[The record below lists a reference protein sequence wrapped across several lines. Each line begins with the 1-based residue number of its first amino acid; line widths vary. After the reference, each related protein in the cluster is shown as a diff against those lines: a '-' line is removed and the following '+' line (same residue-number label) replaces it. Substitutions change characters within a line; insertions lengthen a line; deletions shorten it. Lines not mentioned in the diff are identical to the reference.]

1 MADFP
6 LFVLLFIAYSF
17 IGWAC
22 ETVFCFFATHTLT
35 NRGFLNGP
43 LCPIYAVGA
52 YGTIWLAR
60 LVPHQIAAVF
70 LLGLAVDT
78 LVEYLTGTLL
88 ELVFHTKYWDYSED
102 RFNFRGRICLVNSLL
117 FGAMSAALIF
127 WIHPAMRHLLLQIP
141 AAVRQWTAGVLTVL
155 FAADLCVSV
164 GTALKLNLRLKH
176 IQEGMQAIREKLDT
190 FGFETSASFRERLDK
205 LTENRNSE
213 PTAALFRAVSAILER
228 VRGLEAVN
236 QLLQRRLLR
245 AFPKIRSTRY
255 PEYLSRIMA
264 QLENRRRPK

>member
-22 ETVFCFFATHTLT
+22 ETVFCFFVLHTLE

-52 YGTIWLAR
+52 FGTIWLAR
-60 LVPHQIAAVF
+60 LVPHHIAVVF
-70 LLGLAVDT
+70 LLGLVVDT

-88 ELVFHTKYWDYSED
+88 ELVFHTKYWDYSEE

-117 FGAMSAALIF
+117 FGLMSAALIF
-127 WIHPAMRHLLLQIP
+127 WIHPAMRGLLLRIP
-141 AAVRQWTAGVLTVL
+141 AVAREWTAGILAVL
-155 FAADLCVSV
+155 FATDLCVSI
-164 GTALKLNLRLKH
+164 GAALKLNLRLKH
-176 IQEGMQAIREKLDT
+176 IQEGMQAVKEKLDT

-205 LTENRNSE
+205 LAESRNSE
-213 PTAALFRAVSAILER
+213 PTATLFRAVNAILER
-228 VRGLEAVN
+228 VHGLEAVN

-255 PEYLSRIMA
+255 PEYLSHIMA
-264 QLENRRRPK
+264 QFENRRRPK